1 MYLEFHPST
10 VVAEGLSSAY
20 LLLDI
25 GCGPNGGR
33 PLPDAPPYHRVGLE
47 GHEVNG
53 FNNKMALSMHML
65 PDTLHMF
72 DKEDR
77 KAYCRV
83 LAAVA
88 LADGRVSTEEFANY
102 ESRMGMALLAPEERI
117 MLRQELKRGRSFI
130 NAADGMYPAHLRIAL
145 RDALLMAAADG
156 HYDAREMDVV
166 KQLAKKASFSDED
179 LENLYDWIDEGWKW
193 MKNGRRVLSL
203 PEEVHHWGTV
213 YE

>member
-1 MYLEFHPST
+1 
-10 VVAEGLSSAY
+10 
-20 LLLDI
+20 
-25 GCGPNGGR
+25 
-33 PLPDAPPYHRVGLE
+33 VGLE

-130 NAADGMYPAHLRIAL
+130 NAADGMHPAHLRIAL

-179 LENLYDWIDEGWKW
+179 LDNLYDWIDEGWKW
-193 MKNGRRVLSL
+193 MMNGRRVLSL

>member
-1 MYLEFHPST
+1 M
-10 VVAEGLSSAY
+10 
-20 LLLDI
+20 
-25 GCGPNGGR
+25 
-33 PLPDAPPYHRVGLE
+33 GLE

-53 FNNKMALSMHML
+53 LKNKLARPESML

-72 DKEDR
+72 DKQDR

-88 LADGRVSTEEFANY
+88 LADGSVSTEEFANY
-102 ESRMGMALLAPEERI
+102 ESRMGMALLPPEERVI
-117 MLRQELKRGRSFI
+117 LRQELKRGRSFLG
-130 NAADGMYPAHLRIAL
+130 AADDLHPAHLRIAL

-166 KQLAKKASFSDED
+166 KELAQKAAFSEQD
-179 LENLYDWIDEGWKW
+179 LEELYDWIDEGWNW
-193 MKNGRRVLSL
+193 MKRGRRVLAL
-203 PEEVHHWGTV
+203 PEEIHHWSTV

>member
-1 MYLEFHPST
+1 
-10 VVAEGLSSAY
+10 
-20 LLLDI
+20 
-25 GCGPNGGR
+25 
-33 PLPDAPPYHRVGLE
+33 VGAE

-53 FNNKMALSMHML
+53 FNNVESKPVYML

-88 LADGRVSTEEFANY
+88 LSDGRVSMEEFANY
-102 ESRMGMALLAPEERI
+102 ESRMGMALLTPEDRA
-117 MLRQELKRGRSFI
+117 MLRQELKRGRSFP
-130 NAADGMYPAHLRIAL
+130 NAADGMHPAHLRIAL

-166 KQLAKKASFSDED
+166 KQLAERAAFSPED
-179 LENLYDWIDEGWKW
+179 LEDLYDWIDEGWNW
-193 MKNGRRVLSL
+193 MKKGRRVLSL
-203 PEEVHHWGTV
+203 PEEVHHWNTV
-213 YE
+213 YED

>member
-1 MYLEFHPST
+1 
-10 VVAEGLSSAY
+10 
-20 LLLDI
+20 
-25 GCGPNGGR
+25 
-33 PLPDAPPYHRVGLE
+33 
-47 GHEVNG
+47 
-53 FNNKMALSMHML
+53 
-65 PDTLHMF
+65 MF

-102 ESRMGMALLAPEERI
+102 ESRMGMALLAPEERAI
-117 MLRQELKRGRSFI
+117 LRQELKRGRSVRH
-130 NAADGMYPAHLRIAL
+130 AAGDMHPAHLRIGL

-166 KQLAKKASFSDED
+166 KELARKASFSEAD
-179 LENLYDWIDEGWKW
+179 LESLYDWIDEGWTW

-203 PEEVHHWGTV
+203 PEDVHHWGTV
-213 YE
+213 YDNQTV

>member
-1 MYLEFHPST
+1 M
-10 VVAEGLSSAY
+10 
-20 LLLDI
+20 
-25 GCGPNGGR
+25 
-33 PLPDAPPYHRVGLE
+33 GLE

-53 FNNKMALSMHML
+53 FNNKMALSGNML

-130 NAADGMYPAHLRIAL
+130 NAADHMHPAHLRIAL

-179 LENLYDWIDEGWKW
+179 LESLYDWIDEGWKW

-203 PEEVHHWGTV
+203 PEEVHHWGIV

>member
-1 MYLEFHPST
+1 M
-10 VVAEGLSSAY
+10 
-20 LLLDI
+20 
-25 GCGPNGGR
+25 GG
-33 PLPDAPPYHRVGLE
+33 A

-53 FNNKMALSMHML
+53 FNNESSKPEDML

-77 KAYCRV
+77 KSYCRV

-88 LADGRVSTEEFANY
+88 LADGRISTEEFANY

-117 MLRQELKRGRSFI
+117 MLRQELKRGRSFLS
-130 NAADGMYPAHLRIAL
+130 AADNMHPAHLRIAL

-156 HYDAREMDVV
+156 HYDTREMDVV
-166 KQLAKKASFSDED
+166 KYLAEKAAFSAED
-179 LENLYDWIDEGWKW
+179 LDTLYDWIDEGWKW

-213 YE
+213 YET

>member
-1 MYLEFHPST
+1 
-10 VVAEGLSSAY
+10 V
-20 LLLDI
+20 
-25 GCGPNGGR
+25 GG
-33 PLPDAPPYHRVGLE
+33 A

-53 FNNKMALSMHML
+53 FNNVMTKPVDML

-77 KAYCRV
+77 KSYCRV

-117 MLRQELKRGRSFI
+117 MLRQELKRGRSFL
-130 NAADGMYPAHLRIAL
+130 NAADSMHPAHLRIAL

-156 HYDAREMDVV
+156 HYDTREMDVV
-166 KQLAKKASFSDED
+166 KHLAEKAAFSAED
-179 LENLYDWIDEGWKW
+179 LDSLYDWIDEGWKW
-193 MKNGRRVLSL
+193 MKSGRRVLSL

-213 YE
+213 YQA

>member
-1 MYLEFHPST
+1 
-10 VVAEGLSSAY
+10 
-20 LLLDI
+20 
-25 GCGPNGGR
+25 
-33 PLPDAPPYHRVGLE
+33 
-47 GHEVNG
+47 
-53 FNNKMALSMHML
+53 ML

-88 LADGRVSTEEFANY
+88 LADGRVTVEEMANY

-117 MLRQELKRGRSFI
+117 VLRQELKRNRSFL
-130 NAADGMYPAHLRIAL
+130 NVADDMHPAHLRVAL

-156 HYDAREMDVV
+156 HYDTREMEVV
-166 KQLAKKASFSDED
+166 KVLAKKAAFSDED
-179 LENLYDWIDEGWKW
+179 LEALYDWIDQGWEW

-203 PEEVHHWGTV
+203 PEEVHHWGNV
-213 YE
+213 YDE

>member
-1 MYLEFHPST
+1 MSKPW
-10 VVAEGLSSAY
+10 G
-20 LLLDI
+20 
-25 GCGPNGGR
+25 
-33 PLPDAPPYHRVGLE
+33 
-47 GHEVNG
+47 
-53 FNNKMALSMHML
+53 ML

-102 ESRMGMALLAPEERI
+102 ESRMGMALLPPEERI
-117 MLRQELKRGRSFI
+117 MLRQELKRGRSFLD
-130 NAADGMYPAHLRIAL
+130 AADNMHPSHLRIAL

-156 HYDAREMDVV
+156 HYDTREMEVV
-166 KQLAKKASFSDED
+166 KHLAEKAAFSPDD
-179 LENLYDWIDEGWKW
+179 LESLYDWIDEGWNW
-193 MKNGRRVLSL
+193 MKKGRRVLSL